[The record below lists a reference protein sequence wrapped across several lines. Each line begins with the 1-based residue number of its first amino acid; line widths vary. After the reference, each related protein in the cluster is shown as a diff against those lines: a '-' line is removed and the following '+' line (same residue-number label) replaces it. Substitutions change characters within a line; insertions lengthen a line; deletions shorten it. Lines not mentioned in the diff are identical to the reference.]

1 MKNYG
6 AILLLMCFPIYFSSC
21 SNQKKS
27 EDKNEI
33 EKFLKI
39 ESEKS
44 SEKIII
50 GDKSINTKELAWQIS
65 KNKERWEK
73 ALLFL
78 KTTDL
83 EKINIGRHELD
94 GNKLFVLVD
103 EYITREEKETQFEA
117 HKKYADIQYL
127 VFGQEKIG
135 ISNIKETVGLTSYD
149 SQKDIKYL
157 SSDQNNYH
165 IATPE
170 RFYIFFPLDAHRPG
184 VKVSDKIPV
193 RTIVI
198 KVLLE

>member
-1 MKNYG
+1 MKKYG

-21 SNQKKS
+21 SSQNVS

-39 ESEKS
+39 ELIKS
-44 SEKIII
+44 NKKIIF
-50 GDKSINTKELAWQIS
+50 GDKSINTKELARQIS
-65 KNKERWEK
+65 KNKERWEI

-127 VFGQEKIG
+127 VFGQE
-135 ISNIKETVGLTSYD
+135 T
-149 SQKDIKYL
+149 
-157 SSDQNNYH
+157 
-165 IATPE
+165 
-170 RFYIFFPLDAHRPG
+170 
-184 VKVSDKIPV
+184 
-193 RTIVI
+193 
-198 KVLLE
+198 

>member
-1 MKNYG
+1 MKNYS
-6 AILLLMCFPIYFSSC
+6 AILLLMFFLIYFSSC
-21 SNQKKS
+21 SNQKVS

-33 EKFLKI
+33 EKFLEVERK
-39 ESEKS
+39 KS
-44 SEKIII
+44 SEKIIF
-50 GDKSINTKELAWQIS
+50 GDKSINTRELARQIS

-94 GNKLFVLVD
+94 GNNLFVLVD

-135 ISNIKETVGLTSYD
+135 ICNIKEQWDL
-149 SQKDIKYL
+149 
-157 SSDQNNYH
+157 
-165 IATPE
+165 
-170 RFYIFFPLDAHRPG
+170 PLM
-184 VKVSDKIPV
+184 IV
-193 RTIVI
+193 RKTLNTCLQIRI
-198 KVLLE
+198 III